1 MYRHSSFCYCW
12 HSLSLK
18 DLWFLYSSC
27 INVHVPQCLGCSCPY
42 VRQTLPQPLHQHPS
56 VLRPCG
62 TTADHNEWI
71 TKHHFFT
78 NIISLASEGI
88 HANGD
93 AHFSKLALHHI
104 KKTPF
109 DFYCLETLKDCPWN
123 LYLAPALCRD
133 LRIWRYVVFFCWW
146 PGKSICSSLN
156 FTQGGNASL

>member
-1 MYRHSSFCYCW
+1 M
-12 HSLSLK
+12 
-18 DLWFLYSSC
+18 
-27 INVHVPQCLGCSCPY
+27 
-42 VRQTLPQPLHQHPS
+42 RQILPQPLHQRPS

-71 TKHHFFT
+71 AKHHFFT

-109 DFYCLETLKDCPWN
+109 DWEALVPRNLERLSLELVFGPSIVQGPENTEIHSFL
-123 LYLAPALCRD
+123 LLMT
-133 LRIWRYVVFFCWW
+133 WREQLFF
-146 PGKSICSSLN
+146 SELN
-156 FTQGGNASL
+156 SGW